1 MHEEYILNILFMHLK
16 SAHMGLKFIVLKCI
30 TIILICITANII
42 KTFKA
47 KALNKTILAL
57 SYTVYVNEH
66 TTFILLWVQL
76 RQNVQFFNCFSII
89 LKLKMSFSSIGSVSF
104 NQL

>member
-1 MHEEYILNILFMHLK
+1 MHIW
-16 SAHMGLKFIVLKCI
+16 GLKFIVLKCI

-57 SYTVYVNEH
+57 SYTVYVNEYYFYTALGTATAECSVLQLFLNYFEVENEFFFH
-66 TTFILLWVQL
+66 WQCFFQPALRSCCFLLQAL
-76 RQNVQFFNCFSII
+76 DYFY
-89 LKLKMSFSSIGSVSF
+89 
-104 NQL
+104 